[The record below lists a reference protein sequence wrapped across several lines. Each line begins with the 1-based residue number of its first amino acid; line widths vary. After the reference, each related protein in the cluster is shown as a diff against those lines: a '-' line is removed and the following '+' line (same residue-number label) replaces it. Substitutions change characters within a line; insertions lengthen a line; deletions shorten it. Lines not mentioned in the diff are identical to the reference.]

1 VSAHAYLNR
10 FWDVGANVPAHE
22 RVADWLGPDAASA
35 AHLGFDAKVRAA
47 TTALTQPV
55 GLLTYFFK
63 TPSGYR
69 QPEMQCVGHA
79 SSDVQLTKIRV
90 RPGTAICQC
99 ATESS

>member
-1 VSAHAYLNR
+1 MFDTVVRECAEE
-10 FWDVGANVPAHE
+10 ANLDTDTVRRH
-22 RVADWLGPDAASA
+22 
-35 AHLGFDAKVRAA
+35 AKVRAA